1 MNGVTTEIHV
11 SDAAVYCNRVN
22 DLAERQQ
29 LNATDHI
36 EQWSN
41 YTSELW
47 PLRTLHE
54 KYLLLWE
61 MRILWS

>member
-1 MNGVTTEIHV
+1 MNGVTTGIHE
-11 SDAAVYCNRVN
+11 SDAAVYCNSVD
-22 DLAERQQ
+22 DLAERHQ
-29 LNATDHI
+29 LKTTDHI
-36 EQWSN
+36 EQRSN
-41 YTSELW
+41 YTSELY